1 MWYRHQHLVQGFIFS
16 DGLLGMVTVIVE
28 ALLRA
33 VNLLG
38 LTGLKWFFT
47 RFAGPQY
54 ILYISAVDFVPSSP
68 AAVRAEV
75 ILRFDFSVAKH
86 TCPDRPTSHVWNSG
100 T

>member
-1 MWYRHQHLVQGFIFS
+1 MQGFIFS

-38 LTGLKWFFT
+38 LTGLKWFST
-47 RFAGPQY
+47 RFAEALY
-54 ILYISAVDFVPSSP
+54 ILCINIVDFVPSIP
-68 AAVRAEV
+68 AAARVEV

-86 TCPDRPTSHVWNSG
+86 TCPNRPRTR
-100 T
+100 

>member
-38 LTGLKWFFT
+38 LTGLKWFST
-47 RFAGPQY
+47 RFAEAQY
-54 ILYISAVDFVPSSP
+54 ILCINTVDFVPSIP
-68 AAVRAEV
+68 AAARAEV

-86 TCPDRPTSHVWNSG
+86 TCPNRPRTR
-100 T
+100 